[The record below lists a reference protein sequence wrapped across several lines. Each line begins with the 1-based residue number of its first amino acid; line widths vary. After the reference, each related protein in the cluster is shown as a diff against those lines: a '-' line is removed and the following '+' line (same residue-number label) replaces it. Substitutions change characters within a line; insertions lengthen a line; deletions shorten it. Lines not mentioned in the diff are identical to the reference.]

1 MPGKNGKCFDLWQ
14 AHGSIHLPVYLRSNN
29 FVLFQTLTL
38 WKWWYLQEI
47 IMHPWKKSKGRGQY
61 FWKYKNYSNY
71 KKNCSPSQIVFCRCS
86 ALYVHLFIYYGIKLQ
101 RQHQGGVP
109 QKSWHKRIGRQLK
122 NTNAD
127 LPVKL

>member
-1 MPGKNGKCFDLWQ
+1 MPGKNECFDLWQ

-38 WKWWYLQEI
+38 WKLLCIPGKNLKEEVSTSEN
-47 IMHPWKKSKGRGQY
+47 KKITQTT
-61 FWKYKNYSNY
+61 
-71 KKNCSPSQIVFCRCS
+71 KKNCSPSQIVFHRCS
-86 ALYVHLFIYYGIKLQ
+86 ALYVHLLIYYGITLQ
-101 RQHQGGVP
+101 RQHQGAVP

-127 LPVKL
+127 LRVTLIFQ